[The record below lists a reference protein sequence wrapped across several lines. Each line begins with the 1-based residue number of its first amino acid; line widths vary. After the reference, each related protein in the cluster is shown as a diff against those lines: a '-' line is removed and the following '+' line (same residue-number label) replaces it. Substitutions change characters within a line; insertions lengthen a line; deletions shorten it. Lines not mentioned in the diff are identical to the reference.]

1 MQNRAERFREYLN
14 EASLRGNIGV
24 PGEEG
29 SGRESW
35 LDKITQRSDA
45 SAREFAQRNR
55 QDIQDFMQ
63 LVNKSQGLQAGH
75 EDELSKLTEVAIR
88 EVFGTLLDD
97 VDLDI
102 KLATR
107 QEVKDEMEETPS
119 EMPELEEVLDEDIIN
134 QIHKRKILRTIQQ
147 GKGLNVKA
155 ILNLSIFKDGLVKI
169 MGEDKALEYLTTLN
183 KVSNVAQFFDWVT
196 PENVQKSMWQTRQGF
211 SGSSKIEFSEEN
223 ETDEALADKV
233 LDGLANGEDIT
244 ENPAAEEMM
253 SGLKTRVVARG
264 VDLSVL
270 IHEAIKG
277 IYMLVTQAALEP
289 LYGESAETVVAN
301 TDTLFDELQE
311 LKFGR
316 QMQEVL
322 FRQVADNPRVLEKL
336 NRMISQDYSDVEIAA
351 FQEQLNFIFF
361 GKIAMLGQEDARE
374 MLELVN
380 AILSESPDAKE
391 LCDPLIKSALM
402 DLEQEAEYQASKSSF
417 DKPESAPSKDIEKIE
432 EPSRPDMSKEEL
444 NNAIIDAYSR
454 GDMEEVERLR
464 KFLGEAILFPRI
476 SLSFLR
482 S

>member
-233 LDGLANGEDIT
+233 LDSLANGEDIT

-417 DKPESAPSKDIEKIE
+417 DKPESTLSKDIEKIE

-464 KFLGEAILFPRI
+464 KFLGESILFPRI